1 MLCNQKT
8 GLQALVQYQSPTSA
22 QTAQQYLNGKT
33 VYVGTDP
40 ILPLTLYIQY
50 SHLEQLTI
58 KHNSASARCD
68 ASPVNP
74 TDSLSLSS
82 DTCGVVLTRR
92 DYTTPLPWGAQQ
104 FGGGYGGGYP
114 PQGGYGA
121 PPPHYGG
128 YGGHGGHHGG
138 APGYGGHGGYGG
150 GGEYSG

>member
-1 MLCNQKT
+1 M
-8 GLQALVQYQSPTSA
+8 GIGMGIGRGVPP
-22 QTAQQYLNGKT
+22 QYLNGKT

-58 KHNSASARCD
+58 KHNSASAR
-68 ASPVNP
+68 
-74 TDSLSLSS
+74 
-82 DTCGVVLTRR
+82 

-104 FGGGYGGGYP
+104 YGGGYGGGYP

-150 GGEYSG
+150 GEYSG